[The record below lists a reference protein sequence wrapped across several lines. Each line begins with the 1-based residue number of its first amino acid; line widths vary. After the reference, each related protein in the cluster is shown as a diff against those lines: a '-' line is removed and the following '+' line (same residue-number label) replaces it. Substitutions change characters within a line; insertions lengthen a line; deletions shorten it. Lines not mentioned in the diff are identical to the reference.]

1 MALLEA
7 ACHTAGFSPDEP
19 LNWDGLIHS
28 SRPRE
33 LEQLAYTFRISN
45 LTLSGITHLVRHRM
59 QSVIVPSLMGV
70 NHSRVIVPD
79 TVAAQPA
86 LLERYQKAVTEA
98 NRVVCEI
105 AADPILCR
113 YHYYFALSGNLM
125 DVMTTMN
132 AREIKLFT
140 QLRTCSRAQWE
151 IRAAAIALLR
161 QLRQS
166 FPELFGRFGPSC
178 FLTGRCPE
186 GRLSCGRAEEMTA
199 LFQNLS

>member
-1 MALLEA
+1 MAKKILFLDLDGTLLNDRKEITDGNRRAISEA
-7 ACHTAGFSPDEP
+7 HAAVRRLCGA
-19 LNWDGLIHS
+19 
-28 SRPRE
+28 
-33 LEQLAYTFRISN
+33 LE
-45 LTLSGITHLVRHRM
+45 
-59 QSVIVPSLMGV
+59 
-70 NHSRVIVPD
+70 
-79 TVAAQPA
+79 
-86 LLERYQKAVTEA
+86 K
-98 NRVVCEI
+98 
-105 AADPILCR
+105 